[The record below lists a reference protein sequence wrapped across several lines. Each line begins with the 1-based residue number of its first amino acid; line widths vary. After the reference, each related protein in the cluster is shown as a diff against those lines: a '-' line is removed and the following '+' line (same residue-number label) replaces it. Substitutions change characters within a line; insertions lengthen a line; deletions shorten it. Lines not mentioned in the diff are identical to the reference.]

1 MAPLPRASLRRL
13 AAAATIPLVLL
24 LSACGVKQ
32 DYTIDKDG
40 TVDVTYSMWDDSG
53 SGYLTRDSCS
63 ASNGAGPTG
72 GSVTYVY
79 SENDEGDPTCT
90 MKAKDLPLS
99 SFDGSTEGLPTITH
113 QDGRY
118 TFTQQVGAMAQ
129 AGQTPMSSAT
139 DISVTVTFPGKV
151 VEASGNAS
159 KDGRTVTWSDV
170 SAETASLRAVGSD
183 GSTSPLTWV
192 ALGLLLVLLVAG
204 GVVLAVVLA
213 RRNGRRAG
221 AAVGA
226 QYGAPVGAP
235 GVGPYTGQPGAP
247 FGAPVPGAPSADP
260 YRTGPGAPQ
269 GRTGQQGVPPVPQAG
284 TPQVGW
290 SQPGSAP
297 TASPAP
303 PPWQGGQG
311 QQPQPGYQQPGAP
324 GPGKVPHA
332 PQTVQPA
339 QFPAGSQEPPTS
351 AQPGQPTAYGAEQ
364 PGRTVDPS
372 SPNPYEA
379 AEQVRAQGSAYPTY
393 GWGQGG
399 RTGSASDE
407 RFRPKGDGSGAGT
420 SAV

>member
-40 TVDVTYSMWDDSG
+40 TVDVTYTMWDDSD

-113 QDGRY
+113 QDGQY

-170 SAETASLRAVGSD
+170 STETASLRAVGGD
-183 GSTSPLTWV
+183 GSTSPLTWA

-213 RRNGRRAG
+213 RRNRRKAG

-226 QYGAPVGAP
+226 Q
-235 GVGPYTGQPGAP
+235 PGAP
-247 FGAPVPGAPSADP
+247 FGGPVPGAPSADP

-303 PPWQGGQG
+303 QPWQGGQG
-311 QQPQPGYQQPGAP
+311 QQPQPGYQQPGTPVP
-324 GPGKVPHA
+324 GQATQA
-332 PQTVQPA
+332 PQPVQPP
-339 QFPAGSQEPPTS
+339 QFPAGGQ
-351 AQPGQPTAYGAEQ
+351 QPTAPTQAGQSTSYGAEQ
-364 PGRTVDPS
+364 PGQTVDPS

-379 AEQVRAQGSAYPTY
+379 AEQVRAQGSAYPIY

-399 RTGSASDE
+399 RTGAASDE

-420 SAV
+420 STV

>member
-1 MAPLPRASLRRL
+1 MAAPARPYTPGMAPLPRASLRRL

-40 TVDVTYSMWDDSG
+40 TVDVTYTMWDDSG

-79 SENDEGDPTCT
+79 SENDESDPTCT

-113 QDGRY
+113 QDGQY

-129 AGQTPMSSAT
+129 AEQTPMSSAT

-170 SAETASLRAVGSD
+170 STETASLRAVGGD

-192 ALGLLLVLLVAG
+192 ALGLLLVLLVTG
-204 GVVLAVVLA
+204 GVMLAVVLA
-213 RRNGRRAG
+213 RRNRRRAG

-226 QYGAPVGAP
+226 QYGAPFGGP

-247 FGAPVPGAPSADP
+247 FGGPVPGAPGAGP
-260 YRTGPGAPQ
+260 YRTGPGAP
-269 GRTGQQGVPPVPQAG
+269 QGVPPVPQAG
-284 TPQVGW
+284 TPQVAW
-290 SQPGSAP
+290 SQPGSAL

-303 PPWQGGQG
+303 QPWQGGQG
-311 QQPQPGYQQPGAP
+311 QQPQPGYQQPGTPVP
-324 GPGKVPHA
+324 GQVPQA

-339 QFPAGSQEPPTS
+339 QSE
-351 AQPGQPTAYGAEQ
+351 QPTAYGAEQ

-379 AEQVRAQGSAYPTY
+379 AEQVRAQGSAYPIY

-399 RTGSASDE
+399 RTGAASDE

-420 SAV
+420 STV